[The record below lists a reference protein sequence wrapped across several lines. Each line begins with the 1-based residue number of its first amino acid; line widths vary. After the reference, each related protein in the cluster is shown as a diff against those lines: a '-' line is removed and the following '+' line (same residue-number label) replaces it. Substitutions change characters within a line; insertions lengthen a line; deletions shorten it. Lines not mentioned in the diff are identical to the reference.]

1 MIAYKFLAPGAV
13 APFTGFHWPVGEWVA
28 ASGRDQCRQG
38 IHACRIRDLP
48 LWIHA
53 ELWEIELAGEI
64 DEQPR
69 KVVAERG
76 RLVQRV
82 TGWNEG
88 LAAEFGRFC
97 AARTRERVG
106 FLPVGSGYVGDV
118 DRFVA
123 TGRIPIAGF
132 AAARAAEWRGGP
144 GAGGEGSEGQAG
156 GGAERGPGG
165 RGGAQRRAARAPPPP
180 P

>member
-1 MIAYKFLAPGAV
+1 MARNVIAYKFLTTGAV

-28 ASGRDQCRQG
+28 AAGVDPCRQG
-38 IHACRIRDLP
+38 VHACRIRDLP
-48 LWIHA
+48 LWIQA
-53 ELWEIELAGEI
+53 ELWEIELGGEI
-64 DEQPR
+64 HEQAR

-82 TGWNEG
+82 TGWNDG

-132 AAARAAEWRGGP
+132 AAARAAEWRDGP
-144 GAGGEGSEGQAG
+144 GAYDEERQAQAG
-156 GGAERGPGG
+156 WLAERLGLSG
-165 RGGAQRRAARAPPPP
+165 
-180 P
+180 

>member
-1 MIAYKFLAPGAV
+1 MARNVIAYKFLAPGAV
-13 APFTGFHWPVGEWVA
+13 APFTGFRWPVGEWVA
-28 ASGRDQCRQG
+28 AAGLDPCRQG

-48 LWIHA
+48 LWIHSG
-53 ELWEIELAGEI
+53 LWEIELPGEV
-64 DEQPR
+64 DEQAR
-69 KVVAERG
+69 KIVAERG
-76 RLVQRV
+76 RLVERV
-82 TGWNEG
+82 TGWNDR

-132 AAARAAEWRGGP
+132 AAARAAEWRDGP
-144 GAGGEGSEGQAG
+144 PAYHEERQAQARWL
-156 GGAERGPGG
+156 AERLGLSG
-165 RGGAQRRAARAPPPP
+165 
-180 P
+180 